1 MVRTVTRKTPNKKS
15 TWYRLGKSAN
25 KKVRKSSSSRR
36 KELNKLKSMKKV
48 TKRILE
54 EKLKKSYLH
63 DGYNWKKNT
72 SPKFR
77 KPIRLKRDKSG
88 KITVLSSS
96 SKKPSSS
103 SRRKRSSSS
112 SRRSTYIIPE

>member
-25 KKVRKSSSSRR
+25 KKLRKSSSSRR

-63 DGYNWKKNT
+63 DGYNWKKIHLQSFVNLFV
-72 SPKFR
+72 SNEINLEKLLF
-77 KPIRLKRDKSG
+77 
-88 KITVLSSS
+88 
-96 SKKPSSS
+96 
-103 SRRKRSSSS
+103 
-112 SRRSTYIIPE
+112 